1 MKRTRSQYIPE
12 QEQIEYP
19 EFDFEVDKSIDTDN
33 LPGEILNMP
42 NLVERYSDAIDKA
55 DDALAQEQLNADI
68 ADADLEDRVRKE
80 PKAFGIEKE
89 KPTEGAIKTAMRLTK
104 EWKESELKKIKA
116 INNLNHAKTAMK
128 AIWTKKHSLDQL
140 LSGGK
145 MNWFSMPDE
154 PDDLEEATKKYK
166 AKKLGE
172 LHYRQKQRMDKVKKQ
187 RGK

>member
-1 MKRTRSQYIPE
+1 MKRTKNQLPEPE
-12 QEQIEYP
+12 QTEYP

-42 NLVERYSDAIDKA
+42 NLIERYSTAID
-55 DDALAQEQLNADI
+55 DAEDNLSQSQLNADI
-68 ADADLEDRVRKE
+68 DDADLENQVRKD
-80 PKAFGIEKE
+80 PRAFGIEKD

-104 EWKESELKKIKA
+104 AWKKSELKKINA
-116 INNLNHAKTAMK
+116 IDQLNHAKTAMK

-154 PDDLEEATKKYK
+154 PDDLEEATKKHK

-172 LHYRQKQRMDKVKKQ
+172 LHYRQKQHMEKVKQQ
-187 RGK
+187 RNK